1 MGGTCYHIWMSNGF
15 FSSENLK
22 AIEIF
27 GFIRRIEKQIY
38 KTFQQIRMLLFW
50 VKHIYCGTKNKRQF
64 KVPLKENFLN

>member
-1 MGGTCYHIWMSNGF
+1 MLQMGGTCYHIWMNNGF

-27 GFIRRIEKQIY
+27 CFIRRIEKQIY

-50 VKHIYCGTKNKRQF
+50 VKHILLLFWVK
-64 KVPLKENFLN
+64 